1 MLHEKLSFLPGASE
15 FGGLAF
21 AADDPNHQ
29 ATLRSDVNF
38 GHGVTWDA
46 DLREVGALPHP
57 VVPGYTELNTRVG
70 WAVNPRLDLSVS
82 GSNLLHPRHL
92 EFLEDGETD
101 EESRA
106 ASSSKRA
113 SGYRVTR
120 RRSIVAALAGRPN
133 GRRCCWW
140 SRSCGRAGRRRR
152 GRRAVIRSQWRSRP
166 PSSTSFRCTSPWPER
181 AFAAAA
187 TPFTLCIV
195 GDEAFAALVERA
207 AHGQSVAGHPIAVLH
222 TRAPASEDPCRV
234 VFVATGDPELAR
246 EAIAAVAGR
255 PVLTVTDGMAD
266 PAAKGMIN
274 FVIAGDKVRF
284 EIDEALAVRNG
295 IVGQLQAAEPGRRGA
310 AGAVGG
316 PGMLRMLRRL
326 NLWRATPAIAL
337 SVAAAVLAAGLCI
350 ALYTERAY
358 TEQKAKEATV
368 QGRILASA
376 VSAALAFD
384 DPAAAREYVTALR
397 VNPEIMQAAVYDA
410 AGALFASFS
419 RVGELP
425 GRLPDAAAPAQDER
439 LTVLAPV
446 IEGTTPL
453 GTVYLQVLADPPRR
467 RLARLGIVAL
477 LTTMVAVVVGV
488 LGVAHATLR
497 RANDSLQRQSAE
509 LAAAN
514 RKLLQQIEERER
526 VEEALRQAQ
535 KMEAIGQLTG
545 GVAHDF
551 NNLLHDHRRR
561 ASERC
566 SAAAEALRRQR
577 GARSGALPMHGD
589 ERRASARRR

>member
-1 MLHEKLSFLPGASE
+1 
-15 FGGLAF
+15 
-21 AADDPNHQ
+21 
-29 ATLRSDVNF
+29 
-38 GHGVTWDA
+38 
-46 DLREVGALPHP
+46 
-57 VVPGYTELNTRVG
+57 
-70 WAVNPRLDLSVS
+70 
-82 GSNLLHPRHL
+82 
-92 EFLEDGETD
+92 
-101 EESRA
+101 
-106 ASSSKRA
+106 
-113 SGYRVTR
+113 
-120 RRSIVAALAGRPN
+120 
-133 GRRCCWW
+133 
-140 SRSCGRAGRRRR
+140 
-152 GRRAVIRSQWRSRP
+152 
-166 PSSTSFRCTSPWPER
+166 
-181 AFAAAA
+181 
-187 TPFTLCIV
+187 
-195 GDEAFAALVERA
+195 
-207 AHGQSVAGHPIAVLH
+207 
-222 TRAPASEDPCRV
+222 
-234 VFVATGDPELAR
+234 
-246 EAIAAVAGR
+246 
-255 PVLTVTDGMAD
+255 
-266 PAAKGMIN
+266 
-274 FVIAGDKVRF
+274 
-284 EIDEALAVRNG
+284 
-295 IVGQLQAAEPGRRGA
+295 
-310 AGAVGG
+310 
-316 PGMLRMLRRL
+316 MLRMLRRL

-551 NNLLHDHRRR
+551 NNLLQVICRQPR
-561 ASERC
+561 AC
-566 SAAAEALRRQR
+566 
-577 GARSGALPMHGD
+577 
-589 ERRASARRR
+589 